1 MFSADTKPCARS
13 RGTLLE
19 TSFFG
24 ILLTKYGSIFG
35 ESIGLVAMS
44 IINNFQYWPDL
55 GIKMILVT
63 SPFWIMGILSLL
75 TFKKDRFENMEKNVV
90 ILLII
95 LMFSLLVQW
104 FYFPA

>member
-1 MFSADTKPCARS
+1 
-13 RGTLLE
+13 
-19 TSFFG
+19 
-24 ILLTKYGSIFG
+24 
-35 ESIGLVAMS
+35 
-44 IINNFQYWPDL
+44 
-55 GIKMILVT
+55 MILVT